1 MMICL
6 TEPSSIYSDH
16 IIMWWGLIEKLHEH
30 GLCLVTIKF
39 METQKSILASEI
51 FLSNLIIINLWTGL
65 NRCFHAYVSLFV
77 VTLLWSLF

>member
-51 FLSNLIIINLWTGL
+51 FLSNLIIIYEQVWIDVFMLMFPCL
-65 NRCFHAYVSLFV
+65 
-77 VTLLWSLF
+77 